1 MKNQTKTSRADLRAT
16 LTSASAYTLR
26 SLSRVHTLSALAPHL
41 LTHPLVQRTYRTLS
55 AALPAGQ
62 GPWVDISQTADSV
75 RFGAALYELD
85 SLKDERL
92 LQALEPFAG
101 GADGTDGAGTATWT
115 ADSTDWTHSDR
126 PNRDYSF
133 AQRVEL
139 DPFAVRSPA
148 LPAPL
153 RRALLRAGGLA
164 PQAFDLRVVICAYVK
179 SDSPLCR
186 VVVKGIEEKIVRKEI
201 KEIVC
206 A

>member
-1 MKNQTKTSRADLRAT
+1 MKTTKTSRADLRAA
-16 LTSASAYTLR
+16 LTSASDYALR
-26 SLSRVHTLSALAPHL
+26 SLRRVHTLSALAPHL
-41 LTHPLVQRTYRTLS
+41 LTHPLVLRTYRTLRVAL
-55 AALPAGQ
+55 AADRNDA
-62 GPWVDISQTADSV
+62 GPWVDISQTADVV
-75 RFGAALYELD
+75 RFGATLYELD

-92 LQALEPFAG
+92 LQALEPFA
-101 GADGTDGAGTATWT
+101 
-115 ADSTDWTHSDR
+115 DSTDWTAGSTDWTYSDR

-133 AQRVEL
+133 TQRVEL
-139 DPFAVRSPA
+139 DRFVRSAA

-153 RRALLRAGGLA
+153 CRALLRAGDLA

-186 VVVKGIEEKIVRKEI
+186 VVVKGIEEKIVREEI

>member
-1 MKNQTKTSRADLRAT
+1 MKTKTNSPTRADLRAA
-16 LTSASAYTLR
+16 LTSASDYTLR

-41 LTHPLVQRTYRTLS
+41 LTHPLVLRTYRMLS
-55 AALPAGQ
+55 AALPASQ

-75 RFGAALYELD
+75 RFGAALYELE
-85 SLKDERL
+85 SFKDAL
-92 LQALEPFAG
+92 LLDALAPFVE
-101 GADGTDGAGTATWT
+101 GTDGAGAPVWRVESRDYTYNA
-115 ADSTDWTHSDR
+115 

-133 AQRVEL
+133 VQRVEL
-139 DPFAVRSPA
+139 DPYLSPM
-148 LPAPL
+148 PAPL
-153 RRALLRAGGLA
+153 RRALLRAGALA

-186 VVVKGIEEKIVRKEI
+186 VVVKGIEEKIVREEI

>member
-1 MKNQTKTSRADLRAT
+1 MKNQTKPTRADLRAA
-16 LTSASAYTLR
+16 LTSASDYTLR

-75 RFGAALYELD
+75 RFGATLYELD

-139 DPFAVRSPA
+139 DPYLSPM
-148 LPAPL
+148 PAPL

-186 VVVKGIEEKIVRKEI
+186 VVVKGIEEEIVRKEI

>member
-1 MKNQTKTSRADLRAT
+1 MKTTKTSRADLRAA
-16 LTSASAYTLR
+16 LTSASDYTLR

-41 LTHPLVQRTYRTLS
+41 LTHPLVQDTYRKLS

-62 GPWVDISQTADSV
+62 GPWVDISQSADSV
-75 RFGAALYELD
+75 RFGATLYDLD

-101 GADGTDGAGTATWT
+101 GTDWT
-115 ADSTDWTHSDR
+115 AGSTDWMHSDR

-133 AQRVEL
+133 VQRVEL
-139 DPFAVRSPA
+139 DPCLFPM
-148 LPAPL
+148 PAPL
-153 RRALLRAGGLA
+153 RRALLRAGDLA

-179 SDSPLCR
+179 TDSPLCR
-186 VVVKGIEEKIVRKEI
+186 VVVTGVTERVVREEV

-206 A
+206 G

>member
-1 MKNQTKTSRADLRAT
+1 MKNQTYRADLRAA
-16 LTSASAYTLR
+16 LTSASDYTLR

-41 LTHPLVQRTYRTLS
+41 LAHPLVQYTYRKLRVAL
-55 AALPAGQ
+55 AADHNDA
-62 GPWVDISQTADSV
+62 GPWVDISQSADSV
-75 RFGAALYELD
+75 RFGATLYDLD

-101 GADGTDGAGTATWT
+101 GTDWT
-115 ADSTDWTHSDR
+115 AGSTDWTHSDR

-133 AQRVEL
+133 VQRVEL
-139 DPFAVRSPA
+139 DPCLFPM
-148 LPAPL
+148 PAPL
-153 RRALLRAGGLA
+153 RRALLRAGDLA

-186 VVVKGIEEKIVRKEI
+186 VVVKGIEEKIVREEI